1 MTDKPGS
8 NQEIDQELDALAT
21 IIRRAEQDLVDNKL
35 LTIGGLPERT
45 QAVCNRV
52 AELPKEDAQQ
62 YEQRLNAL
70 ISELDTLGRNI
81 STQQQELVQRL
92 AEMEEADPKADG
104 SDQT

>member
-1 MTDKPGS
+1 MTDTPGS

-21 IIRRAEQDLVDNKL
+21 IIKRAERDLVDNKL

-52 AELPKEDAQQ
+52 ADLPQEEAQQ
-62 YEQRLNAL
+62 YEQRLSAL

-92 AEMEEADPKADG
+92 AEMEDDEPKPDG